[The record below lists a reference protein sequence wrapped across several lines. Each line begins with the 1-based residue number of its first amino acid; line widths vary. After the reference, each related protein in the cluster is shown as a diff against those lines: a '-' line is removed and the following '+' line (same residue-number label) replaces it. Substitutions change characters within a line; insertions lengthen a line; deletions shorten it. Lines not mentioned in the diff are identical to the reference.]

1 MNNLEDT
8 IEYGSYRIKNTE
20 SETILIFRQG
30 KRMVSFSFP
39 TELEAHEFILDKEQ
53 EQYERYNFK

>member
-1 MNNLEDT
+1 MNNQET

-30 KRMVSFSFP
+30 NRMVSFSFP
-39 TELEAHEFILDKEQ
+39 TELEANELILDKEQ
-53 EQYERYNFK
+53 EKYERYNFK

>member
-1 MNNLEDT
+1 MSNPEEI
-8 IEYGSYRIKNTE
+8 IEYGSYRIKNIE

-39 TELEAHEFILDKEQ
+39 TEMEAYELILDKEQ
-53 EQYERYNFK
+53 EQDER

>member
-1 MNNLEDT
+1 MNNQDT

-39 TELEAHEFILDKEQ
+39 TEQEANEFILENKEQ

>member
-1 MNNLEDT
+1 MNNQEI

-30 KRMVSFSFP
+30 NRMVSFSFP
-39 TELEAHEFILDKEQ
+39 TELEANEFILDKEQ
-53 EQYERYNFK
+53 EKYERYNFK

>member
-1 MNNLEDT
+1 MDNQET

-30 KRMVSFSFP
+30 NRMVSFSFP
-39 TELEAHEFILDKEQ
+39 TELEANEFILDKEQ
-53 EQYERYNFK
+53 EKYERYNFK